1 MLTENKRYKG
11 HSFALIG
18 FTIYAGLFCAS
29 FLNFWLCFGLFLLL
43 LPLGAVFSRKS
54 PVISVFAIALSA
66 AFLIFGAYSCI
77 FIEPC
82 YELYGK
88 ECAVS
93 GEIRDITAPSNDTVC
108 LTISG
113 EAEGNPVKFTVFT
126 NDSGYSCGEKVS
138 LTVRF
143 SQLRDNSSFSER
155 GYYFSRGVF
164 LKGTALTD
172 PQVTSPAPFS
182 VTNAITD
189 YSSYLK
195 GIITDRLSGDSGAL
209 LSGIF
214 FGDKSRLSAEL
225 KSDIRKC
232 GLSHLVAVSGMHLS
246 LAAGLIIAFL
256 EALGLNRRPRLK
268 FLVALLIICSFMVFF
283 GMTASV
289 RRSGIM
295 LIIYYGAF
303 ALRRNGAP
311 LNSIGFALLLILII
325 EPYACRDA
333 GLFLSVCGSLGAG
346 VLSPK
351 VCKAMIKSRRFYGLK
366 SFVITSVCAS
376 LATIPG
382 SAMFFG
388 GFSVIS
394 PLSLVLVYPFFFVA
408 IAIMPIFAIS
418 GGLFAE
424 ALLAPAGAAAYII
437 GKITALL
444 GKIPYCYTEITGDFF
459 PAFLAVTAAAGIMVY
474 LLCGRKRLIRFSV
487 ISLCALFG
495 ISCAYRLVN
504 YDNTI
509 ITVKSDGENSL
520 ILIETK
526 EGITAIASE
535 ESEKIN
541 AFIQDKLMGSG
552 KDRLLLLAVGGNEE
566 FTAGITDIPC
576 LALCRTDSENISF
589 DVSGAYSVTAEK
601 GVVSVETGGV
611 TILSAPAGTEELSGD
626 ITVYSGYR
634 ESFGNSGKYVTFL
647 CHKRF
652 YNTEG
657 AFCPYYEEKEIIIDK
672 KGKILMKEGFLW
684 F

>member
-29 FLNFWLCFGLFLLL
+29 FLNSWLCFGIFLLL
-43 LPLGAVFSRKS
+43 LPLGAVLPRKS
-54 PVISVFAIALSA
+54 PAISVFTITLSA
-66 AFLIFGAYSCI
+66 AFLIFGAYYCV

-88 ECAVS
+88 ECAVI
-93 GEIRDITAPSNDTVC
+93 GEITDITAPSNDTVC

-113 EAEGNPVKFTVFT
+113 EAEGKPIKFTVFT
-126 NDSGYSCGEKVS
+126 EDSGYSTGERVS
-138 LTVRF
+138 LTARF
-143 SQLRDNSSFSER
+143 SQLRDNSAFSER

-172 PQVTSPAPFS
+172 PQVTAPAPFS

-189 YSSYLK
+189 YSAYLK

-214 FGDKSRLSAEL
+214 FGDKSRLSPEL

-232 GLSHLVAVSGMHLS
+232 GLSHLTAVSGMHLS

-256 EALGLNRRPRLK
+256 EALGLSRRPRLK
-268 FLVALLIICSFMVFF
+268 FLGALLIICTFMVFF

-303 ALRRNGAP
+303 ALRRKSAP
-311 LNSIGFALLLILII
+311 LNSIGFALLLILVI
-325 EPYACRDA
+325 EPYSCRDA
-333 GLFLSVCGSLGAG
+333 GLFLSVCGALGAG

-351 VCKAMIKSRRFYGLK
+351 VCKAVIKSRRFYGLK

-382 SAMFFG
+382 SALFFG

-394 PLSLVLVYPFFFVA
+394 PLSLVLVYPFFFAA
-408 IAIMPIFAIS
+408 IAIMPIFALS

-424 ALLAPAGAAAYII
+424 ALLAPAGAAADIM
-437 GKITALL
+437 GKITGLL
-444 GKIPYCYTEITGDFF
+444 GKIPYCYTEIKGDYF
-459 PAFLAVTAAAGIMVY
+459 PAFLAVTIGAGIMVY
-474 LLCGRKRLIRFSV
+474 LLCGRKRLMQFGV
-487 ISLCALFG
+487 ISLCALVG
-495 ISCAYRLVN
+495 ISCAYRLLN
-504 YDNTI
+504 YDNSI
-509 ITVKSDGENSL
+509 VTVKSDGENSL

-552 KDRLLLLAVGGNEE
+552 KDRLLLLACGGNEE
-566 FTAGITDIPC
+566 FTAGLTDIPC
-576 LALCRTDSENISF
+576 LALCRTDTENISY
-589 DVSGAYSVTAEK
+589 DVSGAYSVTAEN
-601 GVVSVETGGV
+601 GIITAEINGV
-611 TILSAPAGTEELSGD
+611 TILCAPSGTEALSGD
-626 ITVYSGYR
+626 IAVYSGYR
-634 ESFGNSGKYVTFL
+634 ESFGNFGKYVTFL
-647 CHKRF
+647 SHKRF

-657 AFCPYYEEKEIIIDK
+657 AYCPYYEEKEIIIDK
-672 KGKILMKEGFLW
+672 NGKILIKEGFLW

>member
-29 FLNFWLCFGLFLLL
+29 FLSPGLCFILFLLL
-43 LPLGAVFSRKS
+43 LPFGAVLLPKS
-54 PVISVFAIALSA
+54 PAISVFALSLSA
-66 AFLIFGAYSCI
+66 AFLIFGIYSCI

-88 ECAVS
+88 ECPVS

-113 EAEGNPVKFTVFT
+113 KAEGKPVKFTIFT

-164 LKGTALTD
+164 LKGTALTE

-182 VTNAITD
+182 VTKALTD
-189 YSSYLK
+189 YSDYLK
-195 GIITDRLSGDSGAL
+195 GIISDRLSGDSGGI
-209 LSGIF
+209 LSAIF

-232 GLSHLVAVSGMHLS
+232 GLSHLTAVSGMHLS
-246 LAAGLIIAFL
+246 LAVALIAAFL
-256 EALGLNRRPRLK
+256 DALGLNSRPRLK
-268 FLVALLIICSFMVFF
+268 FLAILLITAAFMVFF

-295 LIIYYGAF
+295 LIIYYGAL
-303 ALRRNGAP
+303 ALRRKSAP
-311 LNSIGFALLLILII
+311 FNSLGFALFLILII

-333 GLFLSVCGSLGAG
+333 GLFLSVCGTLGAG

-351 VCKAMIKSRRFYGLK
+351 VCKALIRNRRFYGLK
-366 SFVITSVCAS
+366 SFAISSVCAS
-376 LATIPG
+376 LATIP
-382 SAMFFG
+382 AAILFFG

-394 PLSLVLVYPFFFVA
+394 PLSLTLVYPFFFAA
-408 IAIMPIFAIS
+408 IATMPIFAVS

-424 ALLAPAGAAAYII
+424 AILAPAGAAANIMTKII
-437 GKITALL
+437 GFL
-444 GKIPYCYTEITGDFF
+444 GNIPYCYTEIKGDFF
-459 PAFLAVTAAAGIMVY
+459 PAFLAATAAAGIAVY
-474 LLCGRKRLIRFSV
+474 LLCGRKLLMRFGV
-487 ISLCALFG
+487 IAFCALTG
-495 ISCAYRLVN
+495 ITCAYRLVN
-504 YDNTI
+504 YDNTVV
-509 ITVKSDGENSL
+509 TVKSDGENSL

-535 ESEKIN
+535 ESERIKTYIEDEL
-541 AFIQDKLMGSG
+541 AGSG
-552 KDRLLLLAVGGNEE
+552 KGSLLLLTVGGNPEY
-566 FTAGITDIPC
+566 TAGLTDIPC
-576 LALCRTDSENISF
+576 LSLCRTDTENMRF
-589 DVSGAYSVTAEK
+589 DVGGAYLVTAEK
-601 GVVSVETGGV
+601 GVITAEINGV
-611 TILSAPAGTEELSGD
+611 AILCAPAGTEALSGD
-626 ITVYSGYR
+626 IAVYSGYR
-634 ESFGNSGKYVTFL
+634 KDFGNFGKYVTFL

-672 KGKILMKEGFLW
+672 NGKILVKEGFLW